1 MKISLNWLN
10 DHVDLSGLDPEEVSL
25 RLTMGSAEV
34 EEVEELHRAVEG
46 AVVGE
51 VTAAEELH
59 AEGEGKKLHLCK
71 VACGEQTFQTVCGA
85 PNVKVGMKAAFA
97 PPGATL
103 ADGTT
108 LEALELGGHR
118 SEGVLCSP
126 RELGLSEFHEVL
138 LECPPDLAPG
148 AALSE
153 LIPARDI
160 IIEIENKSLTH
171 RPDLWG
177 HYGFARELAALYG
190 RELRPLGAVDLAAF
204 DELPAYAVSIDDLVG
219 CPAYSCL
226 ELAAPGALPA
236 PLEMQAR
243 LHGLGQR
250 SMNLLVDL
258 TNYVMMELGQPTHA
272 FDGDK
277 LRAVRVAQMG
287 EAGVFTTLDGQERKM
302 LAEDLMIWNEQ
313 EPVAIAGV
321 MGGLDT
327 EVTPAT
333 KTLLLESANFKG
345 AAIRRTAVR
354 LGLRSEA
361 SLRFEKNQPPVNVK
375 RATSRFL
382 HLMEAAGFSPRVS
395 SRFSVEG
402 DLKEG
407 MRPLQVKRSF
417 IEMKAGED
425 LPRETVDGILRS
437 LEFTVADGDD
447 PDIMELGVPSH
458 RSVADV
464 SIPEDI
470 VEEVLRVYGYDNI
483 KPRMPETPTEPVWIN
498 EDLGREH
505 KARRLLSQ
513 AHGFTEVHSYSWFDD
528 PWLETLGFE
537 PVNTLT
543 LRNPSAQQMARMRTT
558 IVPNL
563 LAMVRPNR
571 AHRESFRLYELG
583 RAYLQNK
590 DGRDE
595 YARLCGVSY
604 SQARELGLEEHL
616 RQIRGVVEDLLGAL
630 GCDDVAFSPAEGS
643 PTPWQQEG
651 HWLALTRG
659 GKQVGALGVLAGET
673 LEAVTRQGQVV
684 WFELAIQALNGP
696 LFPDV
701 SHKDTSPYPGSWH
714 DFSLVWETA
723 RGYAALEEML
733 DKYNNTLVTS
743 RELLYLYKLKGADKG
758 KGSYTFRYWLGAQDH
773 TLSGEEIEGFRQGF
787 LAHLEK
793 NGISLR

>member
-10 DHVDLSGLDPEEVSL
+10 DHVDLSGLDPEEVAL
-25 RLTMGSAEV
+25 RMTMGSAEV
-34 EEVEELHRAVEG
+34 EELEQLTRALDG
-46 AVVGE
+46 AMVGE
-51 VTAAEELH
+51 ITALEQVDDANPDKPLRLCQVT
-59 AEGEGKKLHLCK
+59 
-71 VACGEQTFQTVCGA
+71 CGGQRFQTVCGA
-85 PNVKVGMKAAFA
+85 PNARLGMKAAFA
-97 PPGATL
+97 PPGTTL

-108 LEALELGGHR
+108 LEPRELAGHR

-138 LECPPDLAPG
+138 LECPPELASGTP
-148 AALSE
+148 LTE
-153 LIPARDI
+153 LIPASDV
-160 IIEIENKSLTH
+160 IIEIDNKSLTH

-190 RELRPLGAVDLAAF
+190 RELRPLGMVDLAAF
-204 DELPAYAVSIDDLVG
+204 ETLPAYPVTIDDLTA

-236 PLEMQAR
+236 PLAMQAR

-250 SMNLLVDL
+250 SVNLLVDL

-277 LRAVRVAQMG
+277 LKAVRVGPMG
-287 EAGVFTTLDGQERKM
+287 AAGIFVTLDGQPRKM
-302 LAEDLMIWNEQ
+302 LAEDQMIWNEQ
-313 EPVAIAGV
+313 APVAIAGV

-327 EVTPAT
+327 EVTPET

-345 AAIRRTAVR
+345 SLIRRTAVR

-375 RATSRFL
+375 RATGRLL

-395 SRFSVEG
+395 SRFSVVG

-407 MRPLQVKRSF
+407 WRSLTVRRSF
-417 IEMKAGED
+417 IEAKAGED

-437 LEFTVADGDD
+437 LEFTVA
-447 PDIMELGVPSH
+447 LGEDADTMDLGIPAH
-458 RSVADV
+458 RSVQDV

-470 VEEVLRVYGYDNI
+470 VEEVLRIYGYDNI

-498 EDLGREH
+498 EELGRDH
-505 KARRLLSQ
+505 KARRVLAQ

-528 PWLETLGFE
+528 PWLEALGFE
-537 PVNTLT
+537 PQGTLT
-543 LRNPSAQQMARMRTT
+543 LRNPNAQQQARMRNTL
-558 IVPNL
+558 VPNL

-571 AHRESFRLYELG
+571 AHRESFRLFELG
-583 RAYLQNK
+583 RAYLAK
-590 DGRDE
+590 PHGRDE

-604 SQARELGLEEHL
+604 SEARDLGLEDHL
-616 RQIRGVVEDLLGAL
+616 RQIRGALEDLLLAL
-630 GCDDVAFSPAEGS
+630 GSKDITFEPAVGT

-651 HWLALTRG
+651 HWIALMRG
-659 GKQVGALGVLAGET
+659 GVQVGALGVLVGKI
-673 LEAVTRQGQVV
+673 LDAVTPQGQVV
-684 WFELAIQALNGP
+684 WFELAPDALQGP
-696 LFPDV
+696 LYPEIT
-701 SHKDTSPYPGSWH
+701 HKDHSLYPGSWH
-714 DFSLVWETA
+714 DFSLVWDTA
-723 RGYAALEEML
+723 RGYAALEQVL
-733 DKYNNTLVTS
+733 DGFSDPLVTR

-773 TLSGEEIEGFRQGF
+773 TLSGDEIEAFRQGI
-787 LAHLEK
+787 LAHLEAK
-793 NGISLR
+793 GISLR